1 MTDRKSPSGP
11 VTSVK
16 GTIAI
21 AATNI
26 ATTAAA
32 TATGSFTANTG
43 SPAPNV
49 LTSMQGVVSLSP
61 QANLTASVA
70 VAWARVVGT
79 NLVAIGFTNVGASTA
94 QAAVT
99 FDADIQIE

>member
-11 VTSVK
+11 VTSIK

-21 AATNI
+21 ASTPV

-32 TATGSFTANTG
+32 TATGSFVPTAG
-43 SPAPNV
+43 PNV
-49 LTSMQGVVSLSP
+49 QVGNTITLNP
-61 QANLTASVA
+61 QTNLTASIA
-70 VAWARVVGT
+70 VGFCRVVTTGI
-79 NLVAIGFTNVGASTA
+79 VVVGFTNVGASTA

-99 FDADIQIE
+99 FDANATTR

>member
-11 VTSVK
+11 LSSVK

-21 AATNI
+21 GATAI

-32 TATGSFTANTG
+32 TATGSFVPTSGPNIQVGNT
-43 SPAPNV
+43 V
-49 LTSMQGVVSLSP
+49 TLSP

-70 VAWARVVGT
+70 VAWCRVVTTGI
-79 NLVAIGFTNVGASTA
+79 VAIGFTNVGASTA

-99 FDADIQIE
+99 FDANCALR

>member
-11 VTSVK
+11 VSSIK

-21 AATNI
+21 AATNV

-32 TATGSFTANTG
+32 TQTGSFVPSSG
-43 SPAPNV
+43 PNV
-49 LTSMQGVVSLSP
+49 QVGNVLSLSP
-61 QANLTASVA
+61 QANLTGAIA
-70 VAWARVVGT
+70 VQFARVVTTGI
-79 NLVAIGFTNVGASTA
+79 VVIGFTNTGASTA

-99 FDADIQIE
+99 FDADAATR

>member
-11 VTSVK
+11 ISSVK

-21 AATNI
+21 AATPVP
-26 ATTAAA
+26 TTTLTTVA
-32 TATGSFTANTG
+32 GSFVATSG
-43 SPAPNV
+43 PSV
-49 LTSMQGVVSLSP
+49 LTDNNGVVSLSP
-61 QANLTASVA
+61 RANLGATMMI
-70 VAWARVVGT
+70 AWARVTAT
-79 NLVAIGFTNVGASTA
+79 NVVTIGFVNVGASAA